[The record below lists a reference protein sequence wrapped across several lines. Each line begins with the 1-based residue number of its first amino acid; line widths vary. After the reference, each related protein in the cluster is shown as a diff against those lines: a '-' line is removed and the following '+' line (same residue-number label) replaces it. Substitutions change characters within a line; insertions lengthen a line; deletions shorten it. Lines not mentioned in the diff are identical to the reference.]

1 MIMAFLLMVIV
12 DGVVQDTDLM
22 YFKDV
27 DRCNYFA
34 HKLETGHFS
43 NDRQHYYAHQRNVTS
58 YCLPKMVAE
67 TTKFWD

>member
-1 MIMAFLLMVIV
+1 MVMAFLLMVTV
-12 DGVVQDTDLM
+12 EGAAQNTDFM
-22 YFKDV
+22 YFRDI

-34 HKLETGHFS
+34 HKIETGRFK
-43 NDRQHYYAHQRNVTS
+43 NDRQHHYAHQRNVTS